1 MNVSDWVLL
10 GTAFP
15 IMVALFLTWWQ
26 SRRIANHLQNGTS
39 KQEIISQRIV
49 SLPRRSDWFVY
60 LWFFIGS
67 IAIIATLFFTNS
79 RSYKAESEST
89 IISVL
94 SIFIT
99 FLVAWQIW
107 QTIASRDEIKE
118 ARKVADKAKEEVSGV
133 EVRLMREINLALATS
148 YQQFAMV
155 YRDKEIKD
163 LGENGLDKLN
173 LFFST
178 CYSLKRIIHLSK
190 AQEYKLCDE
199 EIDWIRFLYV
209 QQESNYQYHN
219 TIQTLLGQI
228 EHTDEI
234 SKFKELRDCLTEM
247 FPVSEEDIRKH
258 REMNETLRKWNEE
271 QSKKDSL

>member
-1 MNVSDWVLL
+1 MKNW
-10 GTAFP
+10 
-15 IMVALFLTWWQ
+15 I
-26 SRRIANHLQNGTS
+26 
-39 KQEIISQRIV
+39 
-49 SLPRRSDWFVY
+49 VY
-60 LWFFIGS
+60 LWFSVG
-67 IAIIATLFFTNS
+67 IAALI
-79 RSYKAESEST
+79 
-89 IISVL
+89 L
-94 SIFIT
+94 SIFDFSNGLSNLTVRNTTSDNILSILVT

-133 EVRLMREINLALATS
+133 EVRLMKEINLALATS

-247 FPVSEEDIRKH
+247 FPVSEKDIRKH

>member
-1 MNVSDWVLL
+1 MISKNRFIRKLCRIYTRQSAAIST
-10 GTAFP
+10 TA
-15 IMVALFLTWWQ
+15 M
-26 SRRIANHLQNGTS
+26 
-39 KQEIISQRIV
+39 
-49 SLPRRSDWFVY
+49 
-60 LWFFIGS
+60 IGC
-67 IAIIATLFFTNS
+67 IIA
-79 RSYKAESEST
+79 A
-89 IISVL
+89 SVGFPRGCSFDYL
-94 SIFIT
+94 GLIVGILALMIT
-99 FLVAWQIW
+99 FVVAWQIW

-118 ARKVADKAKEEVSGV
+118 ARKVAEKAKEEVSGV
-133 EVRLMREINLALATS
+133 EVRLMKEINLALATS

-219 TIQTLLGQI
+219 TIQALLGQI

-234 SKFKELRDCLTEM
+234 SKFKELRDYLTEM
-247 FPVSEEDIRKH
+247 FPVSEDDIRRH
-258 REMNETLRKWNEE
+258 RETSESIRKWKEE
-271 QSKKDSL
+271 HPNGN